1 MQRSRNRQLRAAYA
15 KRAVDETA
23 FYDACKDFVESQINR
38 NDPKASRL
46 PSTEPGFYARQRALA
61 EGRMQTYRQAN
72 PKPTRI
78 QVLTT
83 ELQRLKS
90 LE

>member
-23 FYDACKDFVESQINR
+23 FYDACRDFVESMVNR
-38 NDPKASRL
+38 NDPKAYRL

-61 EGRMQTYRQAN
+61 EGRLQTYRQAN
-72 PKPTRI
+72 PKPTRE
-78 QVLTT
+78 QQLMA
-83 ELQRLKS
+83 ELKRLK